1 MKNKPAFEFLSHTAD
16 IKIRA
21 YGKTLEEAFKNS
33 ALALKEVMSNN
44 AKIAQKSKRKIEI
57 ESENKESLL
66 YDFLEQFLYLFDAE
80 SFILSKIENLS
91 IEKSKTGL
99 ILKAEVTG
107 DNSRNYKFT
116 NDVKAI
122 TYNEMS
128 IKEHKNE
135 FTITFVLDV

>member
-1 MKNKPAFEFLSHTAD
+1 MKKSPAFEFLPHTAD

-21 YGKTLEEAFKNS
+21 YGKTLEEAFENS
-33 ALALKEVMSNN
+33 ALALKEVMSDNT
-44 AKIAQKSKRKIEI
+44 KIAQKSKQKIEI
-57 ESENKESLL
+57 ESEDKESLL

-91 IEKSKTGL
+91 INKSKNKMV
-99 ILKAEVTG
+99 LKAEIIG
-107 DNSRNYKFT
+107 DNSKNYKFT

-128 IKEHKNE
+128 IKKHKNG
-135 FTITFVLDV
+135 FAITFVLDV